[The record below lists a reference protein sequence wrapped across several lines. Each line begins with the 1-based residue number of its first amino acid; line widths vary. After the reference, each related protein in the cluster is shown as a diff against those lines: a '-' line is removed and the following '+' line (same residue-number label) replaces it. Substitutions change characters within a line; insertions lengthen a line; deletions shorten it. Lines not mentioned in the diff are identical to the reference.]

1 MIKVKAIDHIVLRT
15 SDLAAMLRFYCDLLN
30 CSVERELPDLGLVQL
45 RAGTAL
51 IDLVSV
57 DSELGKL
64 GGKPPQQDGR
74 NMDHICLRIAP
85 LEEAELTRILNQQGI
100 DTTEFA
106 ERYGAEGYGRSIYI
120 NDPESNVVELK
131 FEQRITTA

>member
-15 SDLAAMLRFYCDLLN
+15 DDLAGMLHFYCDVLN
-30 CSVERELPDLGLVQL
+30 CAEERSLPELGLVQL

-51 IDLVSV
+51 IDIVTV

-64 GGKPPQQDGR
+64 GGKSPQQDGR
-74 NMDHICLRIAP
+74 NMDHLCLRIEP
-85 LEEAELTRILNQQGI
+85 MQETELIETLKQQGI
-100 DTTEFA
+100 EAPDFE

-120 NDPESNVVELK
+120 EDPEANVVELR
-131 FEQRITTA
+131 FEQP